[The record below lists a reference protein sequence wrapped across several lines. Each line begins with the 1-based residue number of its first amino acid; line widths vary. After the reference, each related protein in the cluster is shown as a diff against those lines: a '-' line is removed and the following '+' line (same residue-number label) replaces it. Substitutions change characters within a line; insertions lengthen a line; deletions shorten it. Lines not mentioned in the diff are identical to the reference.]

1 MDNGEFIYIIII
13 VAVVL
18 KGIIDVV
25 WKRTAKEAEVL
36 PPFDSRQKPQPMA
49 KQAPPKKNKEKKSA
63 PAGQAP
69 VFTETIPDTQPV
81 TEINAP
87 GIKEIKTPSE
97 EPECPPLVQLQD
109 TDDLKRAVIYSEI
122 LNRKYT

>member
-49 KQAPPKKNKEKKSA
+49 KQAP
-63 PAGQAP
+63 

-109 TDDLKRAVIYSEI
+109 ADDLKRAVIYSEI